1 MHPVIVQ
8 VQPFS
13 ETSSSQSL
21 IPPSFKGHT
30 ESSLEDHRF
39 DLPNNQN
46 LPQFAG
52 NSSSTTHVSPTPVPK
67 PAPSRPVV
75 SGKENIRPEIRQT
88 PPEMHPQSN
97 FHHRRPTAP
106 TQAMFPS
113 SYPHMF
119 FDSFH
124 HNPANPLFSQDYSR
138 PFTYH
143 TNDFNENMKASGY
156 ASNFNGDFRPVTS
169 MTRSTLSHPLN
180 SMATSNTTTGE
191 ASNHGLGF
199 EM

>member
-1 MHPVIVQ
+1 MPLVIVQ

-13 ETSSSQSL
+13 ETSSSPSL
-21 IPPSFKGHT
+21 IQPLGKGHT

-39 DLPNNQN
+39 DLPNQS

-52 NSSSTTHVSPTPVPK
+52 NSSSATHVSPTPAPK

-106 TQAMFPS
+106 TQAPMFP

-124 HNPANPLFSQDYSR
+124 NPANPLFGQDYSR
-138 PFTYH
+138 PFSSYH
-143 TNDFNENMKASGY
+143 TDHFNENMKASGY
-156 ASNFNGDFRPVTS
+156 ASNFNGDFRPVIS

-180 SMATSNTTTGE
+180 SSNATNGE
-191 ASNHGLGF
+191 ASNHGLSF

>member
-1 MHPVIVQ
+1 MHLVIVQ
-8 VQPFS
+8 VLPFS

-21 IPPSFKGHT
+21 MQPSFKGHT

-39 DLPNNQN
+39 EFPSNGLP
-46 LPQFAG
+46 G

-67 PAPSRPVV
+67 PALSRPVV

-106 TQAMFPS
+106 THAMFP

-119 FDSFH
+119 YDSF
-124 HNPANPLFSQDYSR
+124 HNPANPLFNHDYAR
-138 PFTYH
+138 PFTYHNH

-156 ASNFNGDFRPVTS
+156 ASNFNGDFRPITS
-169 MTRSTLSHPLN
+169 MTRSTLSHSLN
-180 SMATSNTTTGE
+180 SMATSNTATTGE
-191 ASNHGLGF
+191 ASNHGLSF